1 MLNRII
7 SFSLSNRILIVVASL
22 LLIVFGSYI
31 AIRMEVDVFPD
42 LTAPTVVVLT
52 EAHGMAPEEVEKL
65 VTFPIET
72 SVNGATNVRRVRSS
86 SSAGIS
92 IVWVEFEWNTDIFKA
107 RQIVNEKIISIAE
120 KLPAGVGNPTM
131 APQSSIMGEVMFI
144 SLTSD
149 TTSLMNL
156 RTIADWTIRPR
167 LLSTGGVAQVI
178 IMGGEYKQYQ
188 ILASPQKMHFY
199 KVSLNELLIASKQA
213 NGNSSGGFMNEFGN
227 EYIVKGIGRTH
238 DVNELG
244 KSVIKS
250 SNGKV
255 IRIEDVAEI
264 KIGAAQ
270 KIGDASS
277 NMKPA
282 IVLSIAKQPATNT
295 LELTEKID
303 DAVAEMQSNLP
314 PDIHINTHIFR
325 QADFINASISNIQ
338 KTLLEGSIFVVIILF
353 LFLMNWRAT
362 IISLLAIPISLIT
375 AILTLHWLGYNINT
389 MSLGGMAIAIG
400 ALVDDAIIDVENVFK
415 RLKQNA
421 IKPIEERK
429 DKLTVIFDASVEI
442 RTSIINATFIIIV
455 AFIPLFF
462 LSGMEG
468 KLLAPLG
475 IAFIVSLFAS
485 LIVSITLTPVLGS
498 YLLADEKML
507 RKQHKESWLVERLQN
522 IYTKLLEKIMRWKKS
537 IIAVSAVLF
546 IASLLVMTQLGRSFL
561 PEFNEGSLV
570 ISVVSLPGIS
580 LNESNKLGTQ
590 VEKAL
595 LTIPEIKITTR
606 RTGRAEL
613 DEHAQGVNASE
624 VEAPFTL
631 DKRSREE
638 FMTEVR
644 EKLAGVSGVNITI
657 GQPIGHRIDHMLSGT
672 RANIAIKIFG
682 ADLNK
687 LFTISNQI
695 KNEIQNIEGLV
706 DLSVEQ
712 QIDIPQI
719 QIKAKRD
726 MLNHYG
732 ITIGEFNEFIDVAFA
747 GEKISEI
754 YEGNKTFDLILRFDD
769 ANRGTIENIRN
780 TMFFVNGELSIVNN
794 GEYLPIHNSQL
805 TNDNSQLPIH
815 NSQLTNDNS
824 PFTIPLHYIADI
836 VSTSGPNTIN
846 RENVQRKTLVSA
858 NVAGRDQKSV
868 VEEIQKIISSK
879 IKLPEGYHIEYA
891 GQFQSES
898 EASKTLLVT
907 SLLSLLVIFLLLFQ
921 EFKNVKIASIIL
933 LNLPLALIGGVF
945 SIWLTSGIMSI
956 PSIIGF
962 ITLFGVATRNGILL
976 VSHYKTLREEGFS
989 LYDTII
995 IGSKDR
1001 LSPILMTAL
1010 TAGLALVPLAIAGDL
1025 PGNEIQSPMAK
1036 VILGGLFTSTLL
1048 NIFIVPVVYYLANRN
1063 GELSKVN
1070 RE

>member
-1 MLNRII
+1 MLNKII
-7 SFSLSNRILIVVASL
+7 NFSLNNRLLIVVASV

-31 AIRMEVDVFPD
+31 ATRMDVDVFPD

-92 IVWVEFEWNTDIFKA
+92 IVWIEFEWNTDIFKA
-107 RQIVNEKIISIAE
+107 RQIVNEKMIAVGE
-120 KLPAGVGNPTM
+120 KLPIGVGNPTM

-149 TTSLMNL
+149 TTSLMDL
-156 RTIADWTIRPR
+156 RTIADWSIRPR
-167 LLSTGGVAQVI
+167 LLATGGVAQVI
-178 IMGGEYKQYQ
+178 VMGGEYKQYQ
-188 ILASPQKMHFY
+188 ILASPIKMSY
-199 KVSLNELLIASKQA
+199 YNVALNELLSATEQS
-213 NGNSSGGFMNEFGN
+213 NGNSSGGFISEYGN
-227 EYIVKGIGRTH
+227 EYIVKGIGRTN
-238 DVNELG
+238 DLDELG

-277 NMKPA
+277 NTKPA
-282 IVLSIAKQPATNT
+282 VVLSIAKQPATNT
-295 LELTEKID
+295 IILTDQID
-303 DAVAEMQSNLP
+303 HTIAEIQRTLP
-314 PDIHINTHIFR
+314 SDIKINTHVFR

-338 KTLLEGSIFVVIILF
+338 KTLMEGSVFVIIILF
-353 LFLMNWRAT
+353 LFLMNWQAT
-362 IISLLAIPISLIT
+362 LISLLAIPISLIA
-375 AILTLHWLGYNINT
+375 AILTLHWLGYTINT

-421 IKPIEERK
+421 VKPLTERK
-429 DKLTVIFDASVEI
+429 DKLTVIFNASVEI

-455 AFIPLFF
+455 AFVPLFF

-485 LIVSITLTPVLGS
+485 LVVSITLTPVLGS
-498 YLLADEKML
+498 YLLTDEKML
-507 RKQHKESWLVERLQN
+507 QKQHGESWLVQQLQN
-522 IYTKLLEKIMRWKKS
+522 IYTSMLEKMMHWKKAVIS
-537 IIAVSAVLF
+537 VSVLLLIAAL
-546 IASLLVMTQLGRSFL
+546 IVMSQLGRSFL

-570 ISVVSLPGIS
+570 ISAVSLPGIS
-580 LNESNKLGTQ
+580 LTESNKLGSL
-590 VEKAL
+590 VESAL
-595 LTIPEIKITTR
+595 LTVPEIKITTR

-613 DEHAQGVNASE
+613 DEHAQGVNSSE

-631 DKRSREE
+631 TNRSREE
-638 FMTEVR
+638 FMKEVR
-644 EKLAGVSGVNITI
+644 EKLSSVSGVNITI

-682 ADLNK
+682 NDLNK
-687 LFTISNQI
+687 LYSISNQT
-695 KNEIQNIEGLV
+695 KNEIQNLVGLV
-706 DLSVEQ
+706 DVSVEQ
-712 QIDIPQI
+712 QIDIPQV

-732 ITIGEFNEFIDVAFA
+732 ITIGEFNKFIDVAFA
-747 GEKISEI
+747 GEKVSEI
-754 YEGNKTFDLILRFDD
+754 YEGSKSFDLILRFDD
-769 ANRGTIENIRN
+769 ANRGSIENIKN
-780 TMFFVNGELSIVNN
+780 TLIDVGVS
-794 GEYLPIHNSQL
+794 
-805 TNDNSQLPIH
+805 TNDEIISSDIQNEITRSQ
-815 NSQLTNDNS
+815 SQHRR
-824 PFTIPLHYIADI
+824 IPLHYIAEI

-846 RENVQRKTLVSA
+846 HENVKRRTIVSA

-868 VEEIQKIISSK
+868 VEEIKKIIESK
-879 IKLPEGYHIEYA
+879 IILPEGYHIEYG
-891 GQFQSES
+891 GQFQAEA
-898 EASKTLLVT
+898 EASKTLMLT

-921 EFKNVKIASIIL
+921 EFKNIKIASIIL

-945 SIWLTSGIMSI
+945 SIWFTSGIISI

-962 ITLFGVATRNGILL
+962 ITLFGIATRNGILL
-976 VSHYKTLREEGFS
+976 VSHYKTLHAEGIN
-989 LYDTII
+989 LYEAVL

-1036 VILGGLFTSTLL
+1036 VILGGLLSSTLL
-1048 NIFIVPVVYYLANRN
+1048 NIFIVPVVYYLSNRKN
-1063 GELSKVN
+1063 ELK
-1070 RE
+1070 

>member
-1 MLNRII
+1 MD
-7 SFSLSNRILIVVASL
+7 
-22 LLIVFGSYI
+22 
-31 AIRMEVDVFPD
+31 VDVFPD

-86 SSAGIS
+86 SSSGIS
-92 IVWVEFEWNTDIFKA
+92 IVWVEFEWNTDIFRA
-107 RQIVNEKIISIAE
+107 RQIVNEKIIAVGE
-120 KLPAGVGNPTM
+120 KLPQGVGNPTM
-131 APQSSIMGEVMFI
+131 APQSSIMGEVMFL
-144 SLTSD
+144 SLTADS
-149 TTSLMNL
+149 TSLLNL

-167 LLSTGGVAQVI
+167 LLATGGVAQVI

-188 ILASPQKMHFY
+188 ILASPQKMNY
-199 KVSLNELLIASKQA
+199 YNVSLNELLIACKEA
-213 NGNSSGGFMNEFGN
+213 NGNSSGGFMNEYSN
-227 EYIVKGIGRTH
+227 EYIIKGIGRT
-238 DVNELG
+238 NEISELG

-250 SNGKV
+250 ASGKV

-277 NMKPA
+277 NTKPA
-282 IVLSIAKQPATNT
+282 IVLSIAKQPTTNT
-295 LELTEKID
+295 LLLTKQID
-303 DAVAEMQSNLP
+303 DAIADMQRNLP
-314 PDIHINTHIFR
+314 ADIKINTRIFR
-325 QADFINASISNIQ
+325 QADFINASISNIK
-338 KTLLEGSIFVVIILF
+338 KTLLEGSVFVIVILF

-362 IISLLAIPISLIT
+362 IISLISIPISLIA
-375 AILTLHWLGYNINT
+375 AILTLHWLGYTINT

-415 RLKQNA
+415 RLKQNSV
-421 IKPIEERK
+421 KPIEERK
-429 DKLTVIFDASVEI
+429 DKLKVIFEASVEI

-485 LIVSITLTPVLGS
+485 LIVSITLTPVLSS
-498 YLLADEKML
+498 YLLANEKML
-507 RKQHKESWLVERLQN
+507 RKQNTESWLVERLQN
-522 IYTKLLEKIMRWKKS
+522 LYVSLLEKVMRRGKTVIAFAAVFF
-537 IIAVSAVLF
+537 IIAL
-546 IASLLVMTQLGRSFL
+546 IIMTQLGRSFL

-580 LNESNKLGTQ
+580 LTESNNLGTQ

-613 DEHAQGVNASE
+613 DEHAQGVNSSE
-624 VEAPFTL
+624 IEAPFTL
-631 DKRSREE
+631 MDRSREE
-638 FMTEVR
+638 FMKDVR

-682 ADLNK
+682 NDLNK
-687 LFTISNQI
+687 LFTLSNQI
-695 KNEIQNIEGLV
+695 KNEIQNINGLV

-712 QIDIPQI
+712 QIEIPQV

-747 GEKISEI
+747 GEKVSEI

-769 ANRGTIENIRN
+769 ANRNSIDNIRN
-780 TMFFVNGELSIVNN
+780 TLIDVGVSSNDELPDADSKNSITVNQS
-794 GEYLPIHNSQL
+794 H
-805 TNDNSQLPIH
+805 H
-815 NSQLTNDNS
+815 RR
-824 PFTIPLHYIADI
+824 IPLHYISDI

-846 RENVQRKTLVSA
+846 RENVQRKTVVSA

-868 VEEIQKIISSK
+868 VEEIQKIIFQK
-879 IKLPEGYHIEYA
+879 IKLPDDYHIEYG
-891 GQFQSES
+891 GQFQAEA
-898 EASKTLLVT
+898 EASKTLFVT
-907 SLLSLLVIFLLLFQ
+907 SLLSLLIIFLLLFQ
-921 EFKNVKIASIIL
+921 EFKNVKLAGIIL
-933 LNLPLALIGGVF
+933 LNLPLALIGGIF

-976 VSHYKTLREEGFS
+976 VSHYKTLREEGFD
-989 LYDTII
+989 LYHTIMT
-995 IGSKDR
+995 GSKDR

-1036 VILGGLFTSTLL
+1036 VILGGLLTSTLL
-1048 NIFIVPVVYYLANRN
+1048 NIFVVPVVYYLSNKK
-1063 GELSKVN
+1063 S
-1070 RE
+1070 

>member
-1 MLNRII
+1 MLNSII
-7 SFSLSNRILIVVASL
+7 NFSLSNRLIIIVASV
-22 LLIVFGSYI
+22 LLIVFGSYV
-31 AIRMEVDVFPD
+31 ATRMEVDVFPD

-107 RQIVNEKIISIAE
+107 RQIVNEKVIAVAE

-131 APQSSIMGEVMFI
+131 TPQSSIMGEVMFI

-156 RTIADWTIRPR
+156 RTIAEWTIRPR
-167 LLSTGGVAQVI
+167 LLATGGVAQVI
-178 IMGGEYKQYQ
+178 VMGGEYKQYQ
-188 ILASPQKMHFY
+188 ILASPQKMNY
-199 KVSLNELLIASKQA
+199 YNVSLNELLVATEQA
-213 NGNSSGGFMNEFGN
+213 NGNSSGGFMNEYGN
-227 EYIVKGIGRTH
+227 EYIVKGIGRTN

-295 LELTEKID
+295 LELTQKID
-303 DAVAEMQSNLP
+303 DAVADMRSNLP
-314 PDIHINTHIFR
+314 PDIKINTHIFR
-325 QADFINASISNIQ
+325 QADFINASISNIR
-338 KTLLEGSIFVVIILF
+338 KTLLEGSVFVIIILF

-362 IISLLAIPISLIT
+362 VISLLAIPISLIT
-375 AILTLHWLGYNINT
+375 AMLTLHWLGYTINT

-429 DKLTVIFDASVEI
+429 DKLKVIFDASIEI

-455 AFIPLFF
+455 AFVPLFF

-507 RKQHKESWLVERLQN
+507 QKQHKESWLVEHLQN
-522 IYTKLLEKIMRWKKS
+522 IYTRLLEKIMRWKKTV
-537 IIAVSAVLF
+537 IAVSSVLF
-546 IASLLVMTQLGRSFL
+546 IASLFVMTQLGRSFL

-580 LNESNKLGTQ
+580 LDESNKLGTQ
-590 VEKAL
+590 VEKVL
-595 LTIPEIKITTR
+595 LTVPEIKITTR

-613 DEHAQGVNASE
+613 DEHAQGVNSSE

-631 DKRSREE
+631 TDRSREE
-638 FMTEVR
+638 FMAEVR
-644 EKLAGVSGVNITI
+644 EKLSDVSGVNITI

-687 LFTISNQI
+687 LFTLSNQT
-695 KNEIQNIEGLV
+695 KNEIQNVKGLV

-712 QIDIPQI
+712 QIEIPQV

-747 GEKISEI
+747 GEKVSEI
-754 YEGNKTFDLILRFDD
+754 YEGNKRFDLILRFDD
-769 ANRGTIENIRN
+769 ANRGSIENIRN
-780 TMFFVNGELSIVNN
+780 TLIDVGVSSNDEMFDADSQNSI
-794 GEYLPIHNSQL
+794 SQ
-805 TNDNSQLPIH
+805 NRSH
-815 NSQLTNDNS
+815 HRR
-824 PFTIPLHYIADI
+824 IPLHYIADI

-846 RENVQRKTLVSA
+846 RENVQRKTVVSA

-868 VEEIQKIISSK
+868 VEEIQKIINDK
-879 IKLPEGYHIEYA
+879 IRLPENYHIEYG
-891 GQFQSES
+891 GQFEAEA

-921 EFKNVKIASIIL
+921 EFKNVKIAGIIL

-945 SIWLTSGIMSI
+945 TIWFTSGIMSI

-976 VSHYKTLREEGFS
+976 VSHYKTLREEGLN
-989 LYDTII
+989 LYDSII
-995 IGSKDR
+995 TGSKDR

-1010 TAGLALVPLAIAGDL
+1010 CAGLALIPLAIAGDL

-1036 VILGGLFTSTLL
+1036 VILGGLLTSTLL
-1048 NIFIVPVVYYLANRN
+1048 NIFIVPVVYYMANRN
-1063 GELSKVN
+1063 SKF
-1070 RE
+1070 